1 VSQADDSVSASTTLT
16 ILARHSVA
24 VRPTASSIAEFYEVA
39 SGNAFTPRGND
50 YIRLAWQ
57 QPPFQGWGQEYIHS
71 TFNVGLYDSAHAES
85 ALTVMQANGYNI
97 VRAFLTGCCIGS
109 LGNPNGA
116 GLSSAYI
123 ANVADFLS
131 RAANHGIYVILIADE
146 LPPAQGGY
154 WAPPV
159 AACPNF
165 IDPSNPTSPST
176 NMMNLC
182 AAGVATAGQV
192 VHDLVQALI
201 DQGAHLDAVFSYELR
216 NEYYYPSN
224 LPPLSWTTGTVA
236 TANGQV
242 YDMSSA
248 SSRQQMMDDGLVYY
262 TDQGGAAIKALD
274 PTALVDVGF
283 FWPQAPNPT
292 RIGDPRLIEVYPAYA
307 TTTAD
312 FADLHAYPIVGELS
326 LSQVVQNYGFTGY
339 QQQKPVLMGEFAA
352 QQNDYPS
359 VSRAATVLQ
368 NWQIQS
374 CAYFFK
380 GWLLWTWDTESAEQ
394 SPAGQ
399 DWWALADT
407 GEINAALAPVNRPNP
422 CQ

>member
-1 VSQADDSVSASTTLT
+1 
-16 ILARHSVA
+16 
-24 VRPTASSIAEFYEVA
+24 
-39 SGNAFTPRGND
+39 
-50 YIRLAWQ
+50 
-57 QPPFQGWGQEYIHS
+57 
-71 TFNVGLYDSAHAES
+71 
-85 ALTVMQANGYNI
+85 
-97 VRAFLTGCCIGS
+97 
-109 LGNPNGA
+109 
-116 GLSSAYI
+116 
-123 ANVADFLS
+123 
-131 RAANHGIYVILIADE
+131 
-146 LPPAQGGY
+146 
-154 WAPPV
+154 
-159 AACPNF
+159 
-165 IDPSNPTSPST
+165 
-176 NMMNLC
+176 
-182 AAGVATAGQV
+182 
-192 VHDLVQALI
+192 
-201 DQGAHLDAVFSYELR
+201 
-216 NEYYYPSN
+216 
-224 LPPLSWTTGTVA
+224 
-236 TANGQV
+236 
-242 YDMSSA
+242 MSSA

-359 VSRAATVLQ
+359 VSQAATVLQ